1 MRRSLFDELRPPP
14 AKPRLKP
21 NFFARA
27 AQFSMHNLF
36 SVTLAALLLSAL
48 MFWPIYSHFPA
59 TNRLDFLGGGQAG
72 KNWSRLQKDFPGIEN
87 LATLAL
93 AHPDAARLNQIRED
107 AVEKLKGRTDLF
119 QQVLAPGAG
128 EYYKTYG
135 IYYHKPAELDA
146 RVSYALSLK
155 PLFQAVAAAPN
166 SNSLATLVNE
176 VAAAIAQ
183 GRDPQGLDTLFTEA
197 AASVKA
203 LMAGEER
210 GVDWLNVAGLA
221 MDDNAQAGVI
231 LVWPKPGNVAAANG
245 LIDSLAEGLRSD
257 PAVTV
262 VVQKAPGEQSL
273 EAKALVQH
281 RTLVVIGFSALL
293 IFMVLFAML
302 GQLRLVFIVLAPA
315 TLAVTAAASV
325 LAYAAPSEW
334 LGFWPVL
341 VAAAA
346 IGLVLGLRFTFACLE
361 ALSQNRA
368 PETAI
373 MLAAQKQGPGLLWL
387 ALACALPW
395 ATWAIAG
402 DARLVATVATMA
414 FATLVAVLATLL
426 LQPALFMLMGGR
438 LKWQAREWIEP
449 LHDLLFDNSLWQSAR
464 SMLMLLALP
473 LVALALWFHPVLLQP
488 LAMPDMSKAQVNLL
502 VNTPEAARAAIVQ
515 LKSVPK
521 AGAIRWLGA
530 FLPADVEAKQLVL
543 SQLKDFFPKIQ
554 PQQPSNLDDLQQQM
568 DTLSE
573 SLTNIAAAQGARP
586 ELKAA
591 ADDLRRSLALFSN
604 TGTQKELLR
613 LENRLFGGFNRLSGW
628 ADEKAALEP
637 PELAN
642 LDPALKSMFQANNG
656 DLRIEVTP
664 TNDTNSLSLARDL
677 DQRGFTVAH
686 PAIGNLNNSDQFWRS
701 LDFSAWTSLG
711 LVLLALVLA
720 IRNLGGTL
728 AATLASA
735 IAFAGGLA
743 TTLAFKVQL
752 EPDTLLLGSC
762 GLTLLLLLVLNSFI
776 KMPITSQPAPAAQ
789 YATEGWALALL
800 FAAGTAPAIFQDL
813 QPWAGRAAV
822 LLALMVAITVLVGL
836 FLVPLAQ
843 VFRRVESV

>member
-1 MRRSLFDELRPPP
+1 MRHSLFDQLRQPP

-27 AQFSMHNLF
+27 AQFGMNNAF
-36 SVTLAALLLSAL
+36 SVILAALVLCVL
-48 MFWPIYSHFPA
+48 MFLPIYAHFPA

-87 LATLAL
+87 LATLAV
-93 AHPDAARLNQIRED
+93 AHPDAAKLNQIRED
-107 AVEKLKGRTDLF
+107 VVAKLKGRGDLF

-135 IYYHKPAELDA
+135 VYYHKPAELDA

-155 PLFQAVAAAPN
+155 PLFEAVAAAPN
-166 SNSLATLVNE
+166 SDSLATLVNE
-176 VAAAIAQ
+176 VAASIAQ

-197 AASVKA
+197 ATSVKA

-221 MDDNAQAGVI
+221 MDDNAQAGMI
-231 LVWPKPGNVAAANG
+231 LVWPKPGNVEAANG
-245 LIDSLAEGLRSD
+245 LIDSVAQSLRSD

-262 VVQKAPGEQSL
+262 VLQKAPGEESL
-273 EAKALVQH
+273 AAKAGAQH
-281 RTLVVIGFSALL
+281 RTLVVIGFSVLL
-293 IFMVLFAML
+293 ILMVLFAML
-302 GQLRLVFIVLAPA
+302 GQLRLVFIVLAPPA
-315 TLAVTAAASV
+315 LAIMAAASAM
-325 LAYAAPSEW
+325 AYAAPSEW

-361 ALSQNRA
+361 PMSQNRA

-373 MLAAQKQGPGLLWL
+373 MLAAQKQGPGLVWL

-395 ATWAIAG
+395 CTWAIAG
-402 DARLVATVATMA
+402 DARLVSTVATMGW
-414 FATLVAVLATLL
+414 ATLVAVLATLIV
-426 LQPALFMLMGGR
+426 QPALFILLGGR
-438 LKWQAREWIEP
+438 LEWQAREWIGP
-449 LHDLLFDNSLWQSAR
+449 LHDLLFDNSLWR
-464 SMLMLLALP
+464 SSRGILMLLALP
-473 LVALALWFHPVLLQP
+473 LVALALWFHPAPAQP
-488 LAMPDMSKAQVNLL
+488 MAMPDMSNAQVNLL
-502 VNTPEAARAAIVQ
+502 VHTPDEARAAIAK

-530 FLPADVEAKQLVL
+530 FLPTDVEAKQLVM

-554 PQQPSNLDDLQQQM
+554 PQQPSSLDDLQQQM

-613 LENRLFGGFNRLSGW
+613 FENRLFGGFNRLSGW
-628 ADEKAALEP
+628 AEEKARLDP
-637 PELAN
+637 PQLNN
-642 LDPALKSMFQANNG
+642 LDPALKSMFQAANG

-664 TNDTNSLSLARDL
+664 NGDTNSLSLARDL

-686 PAIGNLNNSDQFWRS
+686 PAVGNLNNSDQFWRS
-701 LDFSAWTSLG
+701 LDFSGWTSLG
-711 LVLLALVLA
+711 LMLLALVLA
-720 IRNLGGTL
+720 IRNLGGTV
-728 AATLASA
+728 AATIASA

-743 TTLAFKVQL
+743 TVLAFKVQL

-762 GLTLLLLLVLNSFI
+762 GLTLLLLLLLNSFI
-776 KMPITSQPAPAAQ
+776 KIPVTSQPAPPAQ
-789 YATEGWALALL
+789 DATEGWALALL

-813 QPWAGRAAV
+813 QPWADRAAV
-822 LLALMVAITVLVGL
+822 LLAVMVAITLLVGL

-843 VFRRVESV
+843 TFRHEESL